1 MNNIMKINLLFISTI
16 LLFISCANNTEN
28 KEVVIVDSVIKTLT
42 LEFASKNPETTK
54 NKEGTHVGLNEML
67 KLSLNDNSQMDFVG
81 QVLTLNNLKEGAL
94 NFYTRNDSLFCNA
107 PKSLMLMSMPPKP
120 GIAPNMINSNTE
132 FFVKPMS
139 LLKLESVNIM
149 FIGLG
154 SSNK

>member
-1 MNNIMKINLLFISTI
+1 MKYNFLFISAI
-16 LLFISCANNTEN
+16 LLFFSCANNTEN
-28 KEVVIVDSVIKTLT
+28 KEVVIVESVIKTLT
-42 LEFASKNPETTK
+42 LEFASKNPEKTK

-67 KLSLNDNSQMDFVG
+67 KLSLADNSQMDFVG

-94 NFYTRNDSLFCNA
+94 NFHTRNDSLFCNA

-120 GIAPNMINSNTE
+120 GIAPVMINSNTE

-154 SSNK
+154 TSNK